1 MAQRMRKVRNPNEPA
16 LLFGKWIYQYRCI
29 HGLTQPQLAEITG
42 VSRSRIQSYERGKKM
57 PSGYRCFIRL
67 AQVMGLTLDTLSKS
81 LDDEGVSHVASGD
94 ITTLSARSH
103 KISTE
108 KEWWADYQAAPG
120 RYKPYVLAT
129 KIALIASE
137 ISEALEEARKNAYQK
152 YEKDGKPEGVVVE
165 LADAIIRIFDFCE
178 HLGLDL
184 KGALLDKLTFNET
197 RPVKHGK
204 VF

>member
-1 MAQRMRKVRNPNEPA
+1 MKHGYCGNALHKNLGAWVRTFRQTHGIGQKAFADMCRVNQRTIY
-16 LLFGKWIYQYRCI
+16 LLESGKRTDRYIYIYK
-29 HGLTQPQLAEITG
+29 QLADVMG
-42 VSRSRIQSYERGKKM
+42 VS
-57 PSGYRCFIRL
+57 
-67 AQVMGLTLDTLSKS
+67 LDTMFKPIGSERLKP
-81 LDDEGVSHVASGD
+81 HVTSID
-94 ITTLSARSH
+94 VVSARSH
-103 KISTE
+103 KIAVS
-108 KEWWADYQAAPG
+108 KEWWVDYHEAPA
-120 RYKPYVLAT
+120 RWKPFVLAT

-137 ISEALEEARKNAYQK
+137 VNEALEEARKNAYQK

-184 KGALLDKLTFNET
+184 KGALLDKLSFNET